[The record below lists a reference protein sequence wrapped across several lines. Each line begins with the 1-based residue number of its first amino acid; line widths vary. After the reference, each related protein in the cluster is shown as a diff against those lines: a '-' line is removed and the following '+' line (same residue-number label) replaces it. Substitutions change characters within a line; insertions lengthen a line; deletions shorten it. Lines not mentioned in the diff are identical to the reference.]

1 MYRGELYRSLPVSQ
15 AKTKEKGK
23 RKKEKGKRPRAKF
36 LPRKRKNYHEQAA
49 RAVRLSMSFA
59 SLCVH
64 RICEKGERKKDKVAV
79 PRSGRPNAECR
90 RLGQHSITLDDIA
103 EGAPDLVLQ
112 RDAAVIPPTR
122 AVSARSRLFPF
133 SFFTIRFRSGLHKFG
148 FVQKHKGKRSLAK
161 GERTS
166 KSGKN
171 A

>member
-1 MYRGELYRSLPVSQ
+1 MGDIRGRDRDDSANQAPVAIDGIELCRVSQ

-23 RKKEKGKRPRAKF
+23 RKKEKGKRPGAKF
-36 LPRKRKNYHEQAA
+36 LPCKRKNYHEQAA

-79 PRSGRPNAECR
+79 PRS
-90 RLGQHSITLDDIA
+90 
-103 EGAPDLVLQ
+103 V
-112 RDAAVIPPTR
+112 
-122 AVSARSRLFPF
+122 
-133 SFFTIRFRSGLHKFG
+133 RSGLHKFG